1 MTKTKLL
8 YLGVGIFIALFVL
21 VFTFNLKYF
30 FLCSDHYIVN
40 CWRESG
46 LLIQVSPPISTTE
59 EYIPCSNNNDC
70 SVEIMQNF
78 CSLGGHANLLK
89 CDGARYY
96 CEDDGYC
103 KGCVCPW
110 YSPAR
115 WLSVIKK

>member
-1 MTKTKLL
+1 MVKTKLL
-8 YLGVGIFIALFVL
+8 YLGIGIFIALFVL
-21 VFTFNLKYF
+21 LFATDLLNYP
-30 FLCSDHYIVN
+30 LCSDHYMVN

-46 LLIQVSPPISTTE
+46 LIQVSPTPTTTE

-96 CEDDGYC
+96 CGKEGYC
-103 KGCVCPW
+103 MGCDCL
-110 YSPAR
+110 
-115 WLSVIKK
+115 WLLPNHWKVKK